1 MDKKTIFIKT
11 GKGESEVSSMSGDMK
26 RVLLLI
32 DGVSSLNNVI
42 KRAPPSLRGDIPE
55 IMQRLLDA
63 ELINDKAKMNAG
75 LKIVSPRVAA
85 SATNQA
91 REELDFT
98 RVFNAPRAAELA
110 AEAARERARADVEA
124 AASKQKEEAA
134 AAQMKA
140 RLAAEAAVEARRQAE
155 AAVRARAEAEA
166 IAKREAAERHAAEV
180 KVKTEAEARLRAEQ
194 EAMRVKAALE
204 TAAKVQREAEEKA
217 RHEAEAA
224 RIKAAQEAARVKMEL
239 EAIAKAKA
247 EVEAARAKAEEEAAR
262 AKAELEAAKARAEA
276 EARAMAEERSRIEE
290 ERQRQ
295 EAEAARIRAQEEA
308 AARARAEEE
317 RQRQEAEA
325 ARIKA
330 EEEAAARARAEEE
343 RQRQEAEAARA
354 KAEEEAAARAKAE
367 EERRRQEAEAARIR
381 AQEEAAA
388 RAKTE
393 EERQRQEA
401 EAARIKAEEEAAA
414 RARAEEERRRQEAV
428 AASSKSS
435 AFKIDLDA
443 LKEVASAPVM
453 VQQAAPAI
461 PAEPMQQTSVETKKE
476 QIKQPD
482 IAAEMARLK
491 AEQEAEKQRLEQEAL
506 EQEEAQRLAAE
517 QAAAWA
523 EAEQRA
529 AQQSKLETEQTALQ
543 AALAQAKAQQQASGR
558 RQRRSLPIGK
568 ILGGLFALALVLVF
582 VLPLFWPMDE
592 YISPIE
598 QRLSERLGESVKV
611 GGLKASLLPLPKL
624 EIRQITVGSNQAL
637 SVASATLRFDPLTLF
652 SPDKVIDE
660 TVLQGV
666 VIDGQQLEKVM
677 GWLNGLNGNA
687 SFSLRQLNLQGVQIK
702 TTSIALPQLKGSA
715 LFEGGEFA
723 RLVLHDE
730 TDKMHVDL
738 KSVSGRLQI
747 AFGIRE
753 NSLPLL
759 PQVKFSD
766 FNARGEI
773 MQGGMVLSELD
784 AHAYNG
790 IWSGSGKLS
799 WGKEWSAE
807 ARIDARTMDMD
818 KMLPQYGLAGEVFVN
833 GVFSSRGASLSG
845 LADALRLEAT
855 FEAKRGVINGIDMV
869 ETARLL
875 SREHLV
881 GGRTHFDQMNG
892 SLLLENHV
900 VRLRQIKISSGM
912 LNASGSFD
920 IANDGRLAGSFSSEI
935 KMRAGNNP
943 LVLSGTLKVPK
954 LQAR

>member
-1 MDKKTIFIKT
+1 
-11 GKGESEVSSMSGDMK
+11 MSGDMK

-55 IMQRLLDA
+55 IMQRLLDT

-317 RQRQEAEA
+317 RRRQEAEA
-325 ARIKA
+325 ARIKT
-330 EEEAAARARAEEE
+330 EEEAAVRARAEEE
-343 RQRQEAEAARA
+343 RQ
-354 KAEEEAAARAKAE
+354 
-367 EERRRQEAEAARIR
+367 
-381 AQEEAAA
+381 
-388 RAKTE
+388 
-393 EERQRQEA
+393 
-401 EAARIKAEEEAAA
+401 
-414 RARAEEERRRQEAV
+414 RQEAV

-766 FNARGEI
+766 FNATGEI

-920 IANDGRLAGSFSSEI
+920 IANDGRLAGSFNSEI

>member
-1 MDKKTIFIKT
+1 
-11 GKGESEVSSMSGDMK
+11 
-26 RVLLLI
+26 
-32 DGVSSLNNVI
+32 
-42 KRAPPSLRGDIPE
+42 
-55 IMQRLLDA
+55 
-63 ELINDKAKMNAG
+63 
-75 LKIVSPRVAA
+75 
-85 SATNQA
+85 
-91 REELDFT
+91 
-98 RVFNAPRAAELA
+98 
-110 AEAARERARADVEA
+110 
-124 AASKQKEEAA
+124 
-134 AAQMKA
+134 
-140 RLAAEAAVEARRQAE
+140 
-155 AAVRARAEAEA
+155 
-166 IAKREAAERHAAEV
+166 
-180 KVKTEAEARLRAEQ
+180 
-194 EAMRVKAALE
+194 
-204 TAAKVQREAEEKA
+204 
-217 RHEAEAA
+217 
-224 RIKAAQEAARVKMEL
+224 
-239 EAIAKAKA
+239 
-247 EVEAARAKAEEEAAR
+247 
-262 AKAELEAAKARAEA
+262 
-276 EARAMAEERSRIEE
+276 
-290 ERQRQ
+290 
-295 EAEAARIRAQEEA
+295 
-308 AARARAEEE
+308 
-317 RQRQEAEA
+317 
-325 ARIKA
+325 
-330 EEEAAARARAEEE
+330 
-343 RQRQEAEAARA
+343 
-354 KAEEEAAARAKAE
+354 
-367 EERRRQEAEAARIR
+367 
-381 AQEEAAA
+381 
-388 RAKTE
+388 
-393 EERQRQEA
+393 
-401 EAARIKAEEEAAA
+401 
-414 RARAEEERRRQEAV
+414 
-428 AASSKSS
+428 
-435 AFKIDLDA
+435 
-443 LKEVASAPVM
+443 
-453 VQQAAPAI
+453 
-461 PAEPMQQTSVETKKE
+461 
-476 QIKQPD
+476 
-482 IAAEMARLK
+482 MARLK

-637 SVASATLRFDPLTLF
+637 AVASATLRFDPLTLF

-920 IANDGRLAGSFSSEI
+920 IANDGRLAGSFNSEI

>member
-1 MDKKTIFIKT
+1 
-11 GKGESEVSSMSGDMK
+11 
-26 RVLLLI
+26 VLLLI

-55 IMQRLLDA
+55 IMQRLLDT

-325 ARIKA
+325 ARIRA
-330 EEEAAARARAEEE
+330 QEEAAARARAEEE
-343 RQRQEAEAARA
+343 RQRQEAEAAR
-354 KAEEEAAARAKAE
+354 
-367 EERRRQEAEAARIR
+367 IR
-381 AQEEAAA
+381 AQ
-388 RAKTE
+388 
-393 EERQRQEA
+393 
-401 EAARIKAEEEAAA
+401 EEAAA

-715 LFEGGEFA
+715 LFEGGEFS

-766 FNARGEI
+766 FNATGEI

-920 IANDGRLAGSFSSEI
+920 IANDGRLAGSFNSEI

>member
-1 MDKKTIFIKT
+1 
-11 GKGESEVSSMSGDMK
+11 MSGDMK

-55 IMQRLLDA
+55 IMQRLLDT

-325 ARIKA
+325 ARIRA
-330 EEEAAARARAEEE
+330 QEEAAARARAEEE
-343 RQRQEAEAARA
+343 RQ
-354 KAEEEAAARAKAE
+354 
-367 EERRRQEAEAARIR
+367 
-381 AQEEAAA
+381 
-388 RAKTE
+388 
-393 EERQRQEA
+393 
-401 EAARIKAEEEAAA
+401 
-414 RARAEEERRRQEAV
+414 RQEAV

-766 FNARGEI
+766 FNATGEI

-920 IANDGRLAGSFSSEI
+920 IANDGRLAGSFNSEI

>member
-63 ELINDKAKMNAG
+63 ELINDKAKINVG
-75 LKIVSPRVAA
+75 LKIVSPRIVAP
-85 SATNQA
+85 ATNQA
-91 REELDFT
+91 GEELDFT

-110 AEAARERARADVEA
+110 AEAAKERARADAEA

-155 AAVRARAEAEA
+155 AAVRAKAEAEA

-180 KVKTEAEARLRAEQ
+180 KIKTEAEARLRAEQ

-204 TAAKVQREAEEKA
+204 TAAKAQREAEEKA
-217 RHEAEAA
+217 RQEAEAA
-224 RIKAAQEAARVKMEL
+224 RVKAEQEAAHVKMEL
-239 EAIAKAKA
+239 EAIARAKA

-276 EARAMAEERSRIEE
+276 EARALAEERSRIEE
-290 ERQRQ
+290 ERQRK
-295 EAEAARIRAQEEA
+295 
-308 AARARAEEE
+308 
-317 RQRQEAEA
+317 EAEA

-343 RQRQEAEAARA
+343 RQRQEAEAAR
-354 KAEEEAAARAKAE
+354 
-367 EERRRQEAEAARIR
+367 IR

-393 EERQRQEA
+393 EERQRKEA

-414 RARAEEERRRQEAV
+414 RARAEEERRRQEAEAARIKTEEEAAVRARAEEERQRQEAV

-715 LFEGGEFA
+715 LFEGGEFS

-766 FNARGEI
+766 FNATGEI

-807 ARIDARTMDMD
+807 ARIDARTMDLD

>member
-63 ELINDKAKMNAG
+63 ELINDKAKINVG
-75 LKIVSPRVAA
+75 LKIVSPRIVAP
-85 SATNQA
+85 ATNQA
-91 REELDFT
+91 GEELDFT

-110 AEAARERARADVEA
+110 AEAAKERARADAEA

-155 AAVRARAEAEA
+155 AAVRAKAEAEA

-325 ARIKA
+325 ARIRA
-330 EEEAAARARAEEE
+330 QEEAAARARAEEE
-343 RQRQEAEAARA
+343 RQRQEAEAAR
-354 KAEEEAAARAKAE
+354 
-367 EERRRQEAEAARIR
+367 IR
-381 AQEEAAA
+381 AQ
-388 RAKTE
+388 
-393 EERQRQEA
+393 
-401 EAARIKAEEEAAA
+401 EEAAA

-766 FNARGEI
+766 FNATGEI

-920 IANDGRLAGSFSSEI
+920 IANDGRLAGSFNSEI

>member
-11 GKGESEVSSMSGDMK
+11 GKGESEVSSMSGEMK
-26 RVLLLI
+26 RLLLLI
-32 DGVSSLNNVI
+32 DGVSSLNDVI

-63 ELINDKAKMNAG
+63 ELINDKAKINVG
-75 LKIVSPRVAA
+75 LKIVSPRIVAP
-85 SATNQA
+85 ATNQA
-91 REELDFT
+91 GEELDFT

-110 AEAARERARADVEA
+110 AEAAKERARADAEA

-155 AAVRARAEAEA
+155 AAVRAKAEAEA

-180 KVKTEAEARLRAEQ
+180 KIKTEAEARLRAEQ

-204 TAAKVQREAEEKA
+204 TAAKAQREAEEKA
-217 RHEAEAA
+217 RQEAEAA
-224 RIKAAQEAARVKMEL
+224 RVKAEQEAARVKMEL
-239 EAIAKAKA
+239 EAIARAKA

-276 EARAMAEERSRIEE
+276 EARALAEERSRIEE
-290 ERQRQ
+290 ERQRKEAEAARIKAEEEAAARARAEEEAAARAKAEEERQ
-295 EAEAARIRAQEEA
+295 RKEAEAARIRAQEEA

-325 ARIKA
+325 ARIRA
-330 EEEAAARARAEEE
+330 QEEAAARARAEEE
-343 RQRQEAEAARA
+343 RQ
-354 KAEEEAAARAKAE
+354 
-367 EERRRQEAEAARIR
+367 
-381 AQEEAAA
+381 
-388 RAKTE
+388 
-393 EERQRQEA
+393 
-401 EAARIKAEEEAAA
+401 
-414 RARAEEERRRQEAV
+414 RQEAV

-637 SVASATLRFDPLTLF
+637 AVASATLRFDPLTLF

-773 MQGGMVLSELD
+773 MQGGMVFSELD

-807 ARIDARTMDMD
+807 ARIDARTMDLD

-833 GVFSSRGASLSG
+833 GDFSSRGASLSG

-920 IANDGRLAGSFSSEI
+920 IANDGRLAGGFSSEI

>member
-1 MDKKTIFIKT
+1 
-11 GKGESEVSSMSGDMK
+11 MSGDMK

-63 ELINDKAKMNAG
+63 ELINDKAKINVG
-75 LKIVSPRVAA
+75 LKIVSPRIVAP
-85 SATNQA
+85 ATNQA
-91 REELDFT
+91 GEELDFT

-110 AEAARERARADVEA
+110 AEAAKERARADAEA

-155 AAVRARAEAEA
+155 AAVRAKAEAEA

-180 KVKTEAEARLRAEQ
+180 KIKTEAEARLRAEQ

-204 TAAKVQREAEEKA
+204 TAAKAQREAEEKA
-217 RHEAEAA
+217 RQEAEAA
-224 RIKAAQEAARVKMEL
+224 RVKAEQEAAHVKMEL
-239 EAIAKAKA
+239 EAIARAKA

-276 EARAMAEERSRIEE
+276 EARALAEERSRI
-290 ERQRQ
+290 
-295 EAEAARIRAQEEA
+295 
-308 AARARAEEE
+308 
-317 RQRQEAEA
+317 
-325 ARIKA
+325 
-330 EEEAAARARAEEE
+330 
-343 RQRQEAEAARA
+343 
-354 KAEEEAAARAKAE
+354 
-367 EERRRQEAEAARIR
+367 
-381 AQEEAAA
+381 
-388 RAKTE
+388 E

-677 GWLNGLNGNA
+677 GWLNGLSGNA
-687 SFSLRQLNLQGVQIK
+687 SFSLRQLNLQDVQIK
-702 TTSIALPQLKGSA
+702 TTGIVLPQLKGSA

-766 FNARGEI
+766 FNATGEI

-920 IANDGRLAGSFSSEI
+920 IANDGRLSGSFNSEI

>member
-55 IMQRLLDA
+55 IMQRLLDT

-295 EAEAARIRAQEEA
+295 EAEAARIRAQ
-308 AARARAEEE
+308 
-317 RQRQEAEA
+317 
-325 ARIKA
+325 
-330 EEEAAARARAEEE
+330 
-343 RQRQEAEAARA
+343 
-354 KAEEEAAARAKAE
+354 
-367 EERRRQEAEAARIR
+367 
-381 AQEEAAA
+381 
-388 RAKTE
+388 
-393 EERQRQEA
+393 
-401 EAARIKAEEEAAA
+401 EEAAA

-766 FNARGEI
+766 FNATGEI

-920 IANDGRLAGSFSSEI
+920 IANDGRLAGSFNSEI

>member
-1 MDKKTIFIKT
+1 
-11 GKGESEVSSMSGDMK
+11 MK

-63 ELINDKAKMNAG
+63 ELINDKAKINVG
-75 LKIVSPRVAA
+75 LKIVSPRIVAP
-85 SATNQA
+85 ATNQA
-91 REELDFT
+91 GEELDFT

-110 AEAARERARADVEA
+110 AEAAKERARADAEA

-155 AAVRARAEAEA
+155 AAVRAKAEAEA

-180 KVKTEAEARLRAEQ
+180 KIKTEAEARLRAEQ

-204 TAAKVQREAEEKA
+204 TAAKAQREAEEKA

-224 RIKAAQEAARVKMEL
+224 RVKAEQEAAHVKMEL
-239 EAIAKAKA
+239 EAIARAKA

-276 EARAMAEERSRIEE
+276 EARALAEERSRIEE

-325 ARIKA
+325 ARIRA
-330 EEEAAARARAEEE
+330 QEEAAARARAEEE
-343 RQRQEAEAARA
+343 RQRQEAEAAR
-354 KAEEEAAARAKAE
+354 
-367 EERRRQEAEAARIR
+367 IR
-381 AQEEAAA
+381 AQ
-388 RAKTE
+388 
-393 EERQRQEA
+393 
-401 EAARIKAEEEAAA
+401 EEAAA

-766 FNARGEI
+766 FNATGEI

-920 IANDGRLAGSFSSEI
+920 IANDGRLAGSFNSEI

>member
-63 ELINDKAKMNAG
+63 ELINDKAKINVG
-75 LKIVSPRVAA
+75 LKIVSPRIVAP
-85 SATNQA
+85 ATNQA
-91 REELDFT
+91 GEELDFT

-110 AEAARERARADVEA
+110 AEAAKERARADAEA

-155 AAVRARAEAEA
+155 AAVRAKAEAEA

-180 KVKTEAEARLRAEQ
+180 KIKTEAEARLRAEQ

-204 TAAKVQREAEEKA
+204 TAAKAQREAEEKA
-217 RHEAEAA
+217 RQEAEAA
-224 RIKAAQEAARVKMEL
+224 RVKAEQEAAHVKMEL
-239 EAIAKAKA
+239 EAIARAKA

-276 EARAMAEERSRIEE
+276 EARALAEERSRIEE
-290 ERQRQ
+290 ERQRK
-295 EAEAARIRAQEEA
+295 
-308 AARARAEEE
+308 
-317 RQRQEAEA
+317 EAEA

-343 RQRQEAEAARA
+343 RQ
-354 KAEEEAAARAKAE
+354 
-367 EERRRQEAEAARIR
+367 RQEAEAARIR

-414 RARAEEERRRQEAV
+414 RARAEEERRRQEAEAARIKTEEEAAVRARAEEERQRQEAV

-766 FNARGEI
+766 FNATGEI

-807 ARIDARTMDMD
+807 ARIDARTMDLD